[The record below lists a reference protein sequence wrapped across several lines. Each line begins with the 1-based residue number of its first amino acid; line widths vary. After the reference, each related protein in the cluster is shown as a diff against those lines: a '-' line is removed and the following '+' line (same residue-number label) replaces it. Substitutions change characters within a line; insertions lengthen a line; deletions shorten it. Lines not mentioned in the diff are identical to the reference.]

1 MDTRTENI
9 NGYVY
14 CAYCGKLL
22 KEYSNFS
29 ICPEPSLICDCEKAK
44 EELELYKK
52 LKDLYNYPLADNLVE
67 IKVNNYRNELLGIK
81 PTIHIAI

>member
-1 MDTRTENI
+1 MNTRTENI

-22 KEYSNFS
+22 KNPNYG
-29 ICPEPSLICDCEKAK
+29 IYPEPPTICNCEKAN
-44 EELELYKK
+44 EENELYNK
-52 LKDLYNYPLADNLVE
+52 LKDLYNYPLADNLIE

-81 PTIHIAI
+81 PTITIPI